1 MITDSMIYF
10 WKGMEEGVELK
21 NKIMGKNDM
30 PKNWVTQVEKIC
42 KEKGISYALL
52 IEHLK
57 NLVVTDMSKVA
68 LKNER

>member
-1 MITDSMIYF
+1 M
-10 WKGMEEGVELK
+10 
-21 NKIMGKNDM
+21 KNDM
-30 PKNWVTQVEKIC
+30 PKDWVTRVEKIC